1 MIGEYI
7 MAIDKNR
14 IKNFEN
20 NNAKNVKSKNVDK
33 VNMELLLTLNETTG
47 LIQEEKCKD
56 AVPFILWNDFVNR
69 CGTLSSKIN
78 RHYNRYTWGSKVFVD
93 FGMTNIQTELSYPH
107 PAILVYNFNNTA
119 IVIPTTTDD
128 KITAFTSD
136 IERAIIK
143 VKSDGIIFPNDSII
157 NVHQICSIHKERIIS
172 DLHCNVKSY
181 IVPSQEIDRLNQ
193 FEKYRIF
200 QYGSNLLECI
210 KFKLFSLFD
219 NNFLCQVL
227 ENEAYDINEK
237 INLKK
242 RVEILENENNKLK
255 EHIDNNMSV

>member
-1 MIGEYI
+1 M
-7 MAIDKNR
+7 
-14 IKNFEN
+14 
-20 NNAKNVKSKNVDK
+20 
-33 VNMELLLTLNETTG
+33 
-47 LIQEEKCKD
+47 
-56 AVPFILWNDFVNR
+56 
-69 CGTLSSKIN
+69 
-78 RHYNRYTWGSKVFVD
+78 
-93 FGMTNIQTELSYPH
+93 
-107 PAILVYNFNNTA
+107 
-119 IVIPTTTDD
+119 
-128 KITAFTSD
+128 
-136 IERAIIK
+136 
-143 VKSDGIIFPNDSII
+143 
-157 NVHQICSIHKERIIS
+157 
-172 DLHCNVKSY
+172 HCNVKSY

-255 EHIDNNMSV
+255 EAIDKNTTS